1 MTSSV
6 KALWNNF
13 ELYVANISLALMV
26 AMLALQAFARYILQT
41 GIPWTEEMSRFS
53 FIFFVYI
60 SASLA
65 IFRGTHI
72 RVTILTDRL
81 PIAAQKAV
89 TILGN
94 CLQIAFFL
102 TASGAG
108 LSLVTDMVQF
118 PVFSTSLLL
127 PLYYIYFIIPFSY
140 FMMAVRLVQRM
151 LSSKTK

>member
-26 AMLALQAFARYILQT
+26 TMLALQAFARYILQT

-81 PIAAQKAV
+81 PAAAQKAV
-89 TILGN
+89 SLLGN

-108 LSLVTDMVQF
+108 LSLVADMVQF

-151 LSSKTK
+151 LSSRTK